1 MTDPNE
7 KSQLKEDTDALWA
20 LPEADDDEEESRE
33 EDRHNDNEEGGDSE

>member
-20 LPEADDDEEESRE
+20 LPEGDDEEESRE